1 MKQEIAI
8 LMAAGLENRML
19 PLTESIP
26 KPLVSVHG
34 TPLIE
39 TMIHG
44 LQKRNVN
51 KIYIVVGYKKE
62 QFHYLREKY
71 CEVEIV
77 ENKEYSIKNNISSIY
92 AVRNLLGENNCFIC
106 ESDIYVKNSDIFLA
120 ELLSSCY
127 YGKMVTGFSDDWI
140 FETKNKRIT
149 KIKKGGADVY
159 NMTGI
164 AYLHKADARL
174 LKNRINEI
182 YDSPGSNQMF
192 WDEVVDS
199 LLKQL
204 YMEIHEVEAED
215 LIEIDTIEELAA
227 IDSNYLVNGK
237 SGD

>member
-1 MKQEIAI
+1 
-8 LMAAGLENRML
+8 
-19 PLTESIP
+19 
-26 KPLVSVHG
+26 
-34 TPLIE
+34 
-39 TMIHG
+39 
-44 LQKRNVN
+44 
-51 KIYIVVGYKKE
+51 
-62 QFHYLREKY
+62 
-71 CEVEIV
+71 
-77 ENKEYSIKNNISSIY
+77 
-92 AVRNLLGENNCFIC
+92 
-106 ESDIYVKNSDIFLA
+106 
-120 ELLSSCY
+120 
-127 YGKMVTGFSDDWI
+127 MVTGFSDDWI